1 MDIIQRNFF
10 HLLSAGAFN
19 EESSIEKMSD
29 FKWNRLFQIAKV
41 QDVVSFVTLGINRYA
56 SDKALN
62 ISTQLI
68 EEIRSYQA
76 SYHED
81 DFMKML
87 NDQARMSTSYFNHK
101 LKTILD
107 KERHNIDT
115 SLEAMTLL
123 KIIVYNEQILL
134 NYGASLKGIIM
145 LGLYLRT
152 KGDKVDFIKLDTWLK
167 QLRLK
172 RMAQLQG
179 NILMTFFGFEQDE
192 IPFVESQEPKAYS
205 LTLKAMNRL
214 VKDPANE
221 WHFKQNSLGLVQ
233 NNTSILRRNLRR
245 NMRYFSYVPIE
256 STVNF
261 ISNFVRSMSEI
272 EE

>member
-19 EESSIEKMSD
+19 EVSTIERMSN

-41 QDVVSFVTLGINRYA
+41 QDVVHFVTLGINRYA
-56 SDKALN
+56 SDKELN
-62 ISTQLI
+62 LSTQLI
-68 EEIRSYQA
+68 EEIRAYQDN
-76 SYHED
+76 YPKD
-81 DFMKML
+81 NFML
-87 NDQARMSTSYFNHK
+87 TLDDQAKMSASYFNHK
-101 LKTILD
+101 LKTILE

-134 NYGASLKGIIM
+134 NYGTSLKGIIM
-145 LGLYLRT
+145 LGLYLRN
-152 KGDKVDFIKLDTWLK
+152 KGDKVDFVKLDSWLK

-192 IPFVESQEPKAYS
+192 IPFVENQESKAYN
-205 LTLKAMNRL
+205 LTLKTMNQL

-261 ISNFVRSMSEI
+261 VSNFVRSMSEI

>member
-19 EESSIEKMSD
+19 EVSAIERMSN

-41 QDVVSFVTLGINRYA
+41 QDVVHFVTLGINRYA
-56 SDKALN
+56 SDKKLN
-62 ISTQLI
+62 LSTQLI
-68 EEIRSYQA
+68 EEIRAYQDN
-76 SYHED
+76 YPKD
-81 DFMKML
+81 NFMQTLDEQAKMS
-87 NDQARMSTSYFNHK
+87 ASYFNHK
-101 LKTILD
+101 LKTILE

-134 NYGASLKGIIM
+134 NYGTSLKGIIM
-145 LGLYLRT
+145 LGLYLRN
-152 KGDKVDFIKLDTWLK
+152 KGDKVDFVKLDSWLK

-192 IPFVESQEPKAYS
+192 IPFVENQESKAYN
-205 LTLKAMNRL
+205 LTLKTMNQL

-261 ISNFVRSMSEI
+261 VSNFVRSMSEI

>member
-10 HLLSAGAFN
+10 KLLSAGAFN
-19 EESSIEKMSD
+19 ETNSIEKMSA

-41 QDVVSFVTLGINRYA
+41 QDVVSFVTLGFNKYA
-56 SDKALN
+56 SDKELN
-62 ISTQLI
+62 IPTQLV

-81 DFMKML
+81 DFQQVLK
-87 NDQARMSTSYFNHK
+87 DQARMSTRYYNHK
-101 LKTILD
+101 LKSILE
-107 KERHNIDT
+107 KERHSIDT
-115 SLEAMTLL
+115 SVEAMTLL

-152 KGDKVDFIKLDTWLK
+152 KGDKVDFVKLDTWLK

-179 NILMTFFGFEQDE
+179 NVLMAFFGFEQDE
-192 IPFVESQEPKAYS
+192 LPFVENQETRAYD
-205 LTLKAMNRL
+205 LTLKTMNNL
-214 VKDPANE
+214 VKDSGNE
-221 WHFKQNSLGLVQ
+221 WHFKENSLGLVQ
-233 NNTSILRRNLRR
+233 NNTKALRRNLRR

-256 STVNF
+256 STINF
-261 ISNFVRSMSEI
+261 VSNFVRSMSEI